1 MSLLRK
7 LLILS
12 SVLVL
17 VSSCGFSPLH
27 SKNSR
32 EHYSVDVVKKMKE
45 TWVEHIPG
53 RSGQVL
59 RTVLMDSLN
68 PESTPVK
75 SYFRLIVVLDER
87 EYPVGIQQDRRI
99 TRYNIVEEASYSLRS
114 IKTNK
119 IIDKGQI
126 RLVGSYDA
134 VDSDFATFAAKQD
147 TVKRVMEEL
156 GYELEARVAA
166 AYSELAVARN

>member
-7 LLILS
+7 LLILC
-12 SVLVL
+12 SVLAV
-17 VSSCGFSPLH
+17 VSACGFSPLY
-27 SKNSR
+27 STKAR
-32 EHYSVDVVKKMKE
+32 ESYSVDVVKKMKE
-45 TWVEHIPG
+45 TRVEHIPG
-53 RSGQVL
+53 HSGQIL
-59 RTVLMDSLN
+59 RTVLMDNLN
-68 PESTPVK
+68 PESARVK
-75 SYFRLIVVLDER
+75 PYFRLIIALDER

-99 TRYNIVEEASYSLRS
+99 TRYNIVEEATYSLRS

-119 IIDKGQI
+119 IIDKGSI

-166 AYSELAVARN
+166 AYSELAMARK